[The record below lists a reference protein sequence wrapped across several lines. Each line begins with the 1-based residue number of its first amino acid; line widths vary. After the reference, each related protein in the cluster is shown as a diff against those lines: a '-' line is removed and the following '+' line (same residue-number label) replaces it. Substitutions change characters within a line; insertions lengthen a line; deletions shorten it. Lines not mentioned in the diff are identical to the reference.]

1 MKEDI
6 REYARIGLVH
16 HLLYPKCVEDFDDHV
31 RTLEEFAR
39 RDDIETFDCCIPFG
53 EERRKR
59 VIAAV
64 RNSGKERVYAMH
76 LFPGRKISFGSTSP
90 AEQGIIR
97 LVVGDQVKIAAAI
110 GAAGYVFASGA
121 DVPEGE
127 RPAAR
132 EAFADFCRWFCAKL
146 KPHGITALLEPFDRT
161 IDKKYLYGPTTECVA
176 LIRSLAP
183 EVDNLGIELD
193 MAHLPLMGESFEHAI
208 KTTAPYLRR
217 VHLGNCVLKDKSHP
231 LYGDQHPP
239 IGIEGGEID
248 MPALAEILALL
259 LEVGYLTKDARGA
272 LVLEM
277 QPFPDSTPDET
288 VADSF
293 ARLREAWEMV

>member
-6 REYARIGLVH
+6 RDYARIGLVH
-16 HLLYPKCVEDFDDHV
+16 HLLYPKCTEDPDDHV
-31 RTLEEFAR
+31 RTLEEFVR
-39 RDDIETFDCCIPFG
+39 RDDIETLDCCIPFG
-53 EERRKR
+53 EDRRR
-59 VIAAV
+59 RAIAAV
-64 RNSGKERVYAMH
+64 KSSGKEVVYAMH
-76 LFPGRKISFGSTSP
+76 LFPSRKISFGSTSP
-90 AEQGIIR
+90 AEQGAIH
-97 LVVGDQVKIAAAI
+97 LVVGDQVDMAAAV
-110 GAAGYVFASGA
+110 GATGYVFASGA

-161 IDKKYLYGPTTECVA
+161 IDKKFLYGPTTECAQLV
-176 LIRSLAP
+176 RSLEP

-193 MAHLPLMGESFEHAI
+193 VAHLPLMGESFEGAI

-239 IGIEGGEID
+239 MGIEGGEID
-248 MPALAEILALL
+248 VPELAEILSLL
-259 LEVGYLTKDARGA
+259 LGAGYLNKDARGA

-277 QPFPDSTPDET
+277 QPFPGSTPDET

-293 ARLREAWEMV
+293 ARLGKAWEMV